1 LRRRLF
7 WTIAGVAVAT
17 GLLVLAAS
25 VFASQRAAVDA
36 TYRELQVSAN
46 EAVAVIDDILEAE
59 GLRPA
64 AILEMIRLLEGNE
77 VNTLFNRIRR
87 TAGGSE
93 LGVALLDDE
102 GTVHSNADLF
112 QRIDLGGE
120 TVTPRGTYQT
130 ISTSDEL
137 VVVTPTIIEV
147 GGNEVTL
154 LVALARDA
162 PIVRLR
168 DQGPGLILLVAGIAA
183 LAAIGARFLSAQ
195 LANRL
200 EPLANASRQVAA
212 GDMTARVPDVGD
224 PDLDQVASAFNDM
237 ASELAAARD
246 REREFILGVGHD
258 LRTPLTTIGGY
269 AEALETGEL
278 SDEELE
284 RVGSVLG
291 VQSRQLGRLIDDLST
306 LARLEQAE
314 FSLREETVDVGAHV
328 AEVVEGFTRRA
339 DELGVNLEVVSDPGI
354 LIDTDPDRLGQIA
367 QNLVENALR
376 HTPEAGSV
384 TVSVRAGE
392 DDVQVE
398 VADSG
403 IGIGEDD
410 LPHVFDRHFV
420 GRQRSVHKEGT
431 GLGLSIVKGL
441 VDRMGGS
448 VSASSRPGKGTT
460 ITVSLPTGVRSAP
473 ASVD

>member
-1 LRRRLF
+1 
-7 WTIAGVAVAT
+7 
-17 GLLVLAAS
+17 
-25 VFASQRAAVDA
+25 
-36 TYRELQVSAN
+36 
-46 EAVAVIDDILEAE
+46 
-59 GLRPA
+59 
-64 AILEMIRLLEGNE
+64 
-77 VNTLFNRIRR
+77 
-87 TAGGSE
+87 
-93 LGVALLDDE
+93 
-102 GTVHSNADLF
+102 
-112 QRIDLGGE
+112 
-120 TVTPRGTYQT
+120 
-130 ISTSDEL
+130 
-137 VVVTPTIIEV
+137 
-147 GGNEVTL
+147 
-154 LVALARDA
+154 
-162 PIVRLR
+162 
-168 DQGPGLILLVAGIAA
+168 
-183 LAAIGARFLSAQ
+183 

-200 EPLANASRQVAA
+200 EPLAHASRRVAA

-314 FSLREETVDVGAHV
+314 FSLREETVDVGAQV

-473 ASVD
+473 ASAD